1 MESLIEEKLEQIY
14 TNDVII
20 NVDYIG
26 EDKEKAYKFYIILN
40 VGPKYDFEFKYKF
53 DDFFTLDYNIQRIR
67 RIIDVN
73 IIKLFCRF

>member
-14 TNDVII
+14 TSDVII

-26 EDKEKAYKFYIILN
+26 DDKEKAYKFYILLN
-40 VGPKYDFEFKYKF
+40 LRPKYDFEFKYKF